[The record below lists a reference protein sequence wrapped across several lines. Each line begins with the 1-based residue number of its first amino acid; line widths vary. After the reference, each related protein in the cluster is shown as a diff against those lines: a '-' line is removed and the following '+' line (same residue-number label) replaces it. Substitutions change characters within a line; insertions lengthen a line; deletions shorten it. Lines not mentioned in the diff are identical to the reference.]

1 MSTSNQPAPRAR
13 APRRTVT
20 GFVTSDKMAKTIAV
34 QITRKVKHPVYGKYV
49 TRYEVFKAHDEKR
62 AAKLGDEVEIAFTR
76 RLSKTKNWTLV
87 RVVSAARVVAIRGE
101 EEIAALPV
109 KQVPV
114 KAAPK
119 VEGAQAAQSSDA
131 APKSDGSAS

>member
-1 MSTSNQPAPRAR
+1 MSTSNQSAPRAR

-34 QITRKVKHPVYGKYV
+34 QITRKVKHPTYGKYV

-62 AAKLGDEVEIAFTR
+62 VAKLGDEVEISFTR
-76 RLSKTKNWTLV
+76 RLSKTKCWTLV
-87 RVVSAARVVAIRGE
+87 RVVSAARVVAVRGE

-114 KAAPK
+114 KQAP
-119 VEGAQAAQSSDA
+119 VDA
-131 APKSDGSAS
+131 APSTAPSTEGSAS

>member
-1 MSTSNQPAPRAR
+1 VSTSNQPAPRAR

-62 AAKLGDEVEIAFTR
+62 VAKLGDEVEIAFTR

-87 RVVSAARVVAIRGE
+87 RVVSAARVVAVRGE

-109 KQVPV
+109 KQTPPRPA
-114 KAAPK
+114 AAPK
-119 VEGAQAAQSSDA
+119 ADA
-131 APKSDGSAS
+131 AGNADAAAKADGSAS